1 VTAGRAYVWVV
12 PAVVAVD
19 QATKWLVDRHLALH
33 DSRVLVQGLLRLTYV
48 RNEGAA
54 FGIGND
60 WGLPHQALVFTAA
73 SLLALLAIGAYAW
86 RLPADQR
93 LARAGLGLILGGA
106 VGNLLDRARLGYVI
120 DFIDAHWGTHH
131 WPAFNAADS
140 AITIGVALLVLDM
153 LRQPRPAGAEVGA
166 TSARPAD

>member
-1 VTAGRAYVWVV
+1 MAGRRSYLWIVL
-12 PAVVAVD
+12 AVVGVD
-19 QATKWLVDRHLALH
+19 QLTKWLVDRLLVLH
-33 DSRVLVQGLLRLTYV
+33 DSRIVVQGLLRLTYV

-60 WGLPHQALVFTAA
+60 WGLPHQALIFTGA
-73 SLLALLAIGAYAW
+73 SLLALLAIAAYAW
-86 RLPADQR
+86 RLPPEQR

-106 VGNLLDRARLGYVI
+106 VGNLIDRARLGYVI
-120 DFIDAHWGTHH
+120 DFIDAHWGTYH

-153 LRQPRPAGAEVGA
+153 LRQPQPSPAEAPA
-166 TSARPAD
+166 TSAPSVD